1 MASLTCGRWIKDCGS
16 RCGWLGPACRLAVSV
31 VVNQRVGEFELSIYA
46 VETSEETVLRTIG
59 LALDIV
65 VTRAEKSSLDFF
77 NARRCGVVIGLGG
90 LLPDVP
96 GWLRRR
102 RDRDILRSI
111 DKEDCA

>member
-1 MASLTCGRWIKDCGS
+1 MSER
-16 RCGWLGPACRLAVSV
+16 P
-31 VVNQRVGEFELSIYA
+31 IYA

-65 VTRAEKSSLDFF
+65 VTGAEKSSLDFF
-77 NARRCGVVIGLGG
+77 NARRCGVVIGLYG

-96 GWLRRR
+96 GWR

-111 DKEDCA
+111 DKES